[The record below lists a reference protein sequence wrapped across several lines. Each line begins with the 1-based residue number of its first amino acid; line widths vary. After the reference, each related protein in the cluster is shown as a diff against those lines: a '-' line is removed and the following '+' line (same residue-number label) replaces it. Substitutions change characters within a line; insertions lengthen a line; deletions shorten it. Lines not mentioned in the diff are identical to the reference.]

1 MARKRV
7 ASEPVLRDWAAVD
20 TALRDIRECRHALV
34 ELSVEKDRRID
45 GIKDEYT
52 RNAVPLQNRIKRL
65 EGDVKDYVDAHQ
77 AELCGKSRVLTF
89 GTVGYRLSSKLVI
102 ASSKVAEAIAA
113 LKAMGKGELVR
124 TSEALDR
131 QALAKQPAELLESIG
146 AYVKQSDEFYYDV
159 EDEPVTE

>member
-34 ELSVEKDRRID
+34 ELGVEKDRRID

-52 RNAVPLQNRIKRL
+52 RNAVPL
-65 EGDVKDYVDAHQ
+65 
-77 AELCGKSRVLTF
+77 
-89 GTVGYRLSSKLVI
+89 
-102 ASSKVAEAIAA
+102 AIAA

-124 TSEALDR
+124 TSETLDR